1 MRFVFCIN
9 LIVVSLALGA
19 DVDFDG
25 LPDNWEQDNGR
36 DPLIADYQ
44 ISAGTYHTC
53 ALDDEGAVCWGFNQ
67 YGQATVPTLV
77 EAKQISAGGGHSC
90 AIDQNGANCWGYNE
104 YGQTN
109 VPNNIG
115 NIIEISTGFDH
126 TCALTQNRVRC
137 WGYNEYGQSRPPSSL
152 TAPVSVSSGFDH
164 TCAIDDSGVVCWGYN
179 GYGQTDPPRLI
190 EPVRIAAG
198 FNHSCA
204 IDNFGVKC
212 WGDDQYGQSTPPSL
226 LRPVQIATGFEH
238 SCAIDDTGVVCWGSD
253 TFGQSSVP
261 ELANPV
267 QVEAGFDY
275 SCALD
280 SIGVVCWGDVD
291 DGGTTSIPTIDNPQA
306 VSLGFEHSCALYRST
321 IVCWGD
327 DNSGQSSAPALTNP
341 KVVSNGFEHTCAI
354 DDTGVVCWGYD
365 EFGQSSVPDLDR
377 AESISAG
384 GDHTCAIDDTG
395 VVCWGLNE
403 SGQSSPPPLS
413 EPSQVSAGFDHSCA
427 LDASGIYC
435 WGDNQYGQASVPL
448 LVSPTYVDSGF
459 NHTCAIDSGI
469 VKCWGDSQFGQTSV
483 PQLSGPKQVSAGY
496 DHSCAIDDTGV
507 VCWGDN
513 QYGQSSVVELNN
525 PSDVSAGF
533 YNTCVVDDD
542 GLKCWGS
549 DYSDGLIAPS
559 LVIDPDGDNYQG
571 IEDEFPLDASEW
583 LDSDQDGVG
592 DNSDAF
598 PDDAAET
605 LDSDDD
611 GIGDNSDF
619 LPFDD
624 SESVD
629 TDDDGIGD
637 NQDPDDDNDNVSDLQ
652 EVADGTNPLDPFDCI
667 GCPRGVSG
675 LGYHWASH
683 SLLKSVTYKL
693 EGMRAIADGVETAT
707 ALGSEEGNFLF
718 ESKYGGTNRLTASKI
733 ISESEF
739 GSVISSADALAAL
752 KIAVGINP
760 NSDPDGSGPLERLP
774 VSPYQFI
781 AADINGDGRIT
792 SADALAILK
801 MAVNL
806 SSAEQRRWVF
816 VSEDFDFW
824 DEADESFVTT
834 QSDVSWDR
842 DGIIF
847 EYPAVTTRNLV
858 GVLMGDV
865 NGSWDPPAGSSILE
879 ESYFNTLIDKQGGSL
894 DQWGINDGSSSN
906 SSSND
911 SSTSSQ
917 PNILLIISDDQGIDA
932 SAQYSL
938 SSDLPV
944 TPRLNQLAA
953 EGIIFDNAWATPA
966 CTTTRAAIITGKY
979 GINSGVISNED
990 VIADNEITIQ
1000 SYLSDAENSSN
1011 YGLAIIGKWGLG
1023 GGNVSNDHPLL
1034 MGVEYFAGSLRRAIS
1049 NYFQW
1054 DLTINGVTTRS
1065 EIYNTTKLTDLAI
1078 DWIDSQE
1085 EPWFLWLAYTAPH
1098 DPYHL
1103 PPSKLHGREL
1113 SGEASDITTNPRPYY
1128 LASIEAMDSEI
1139 GRLMD
1144 SIGSATL
1151 ENTVIIYVGD
1161 NGTPNNV
1168 IDRAVFSNGKSS
1180 VSEGGI
1186 RVPLIVSGAG
1196 VSRQDS
1202 REDSLINVTDI
1213 FATVSEL
1220 AGNDVTKIF
1229 DSISFLNLLK
1239 SVNVGGRGYN
1249 YVDFERNGVLRWTIR
1264 DDRYKLIVNANGN
1277 QRLYDL
1283 LVDPYERSALDRSSD
1298 RYSQIASRLLLEGN
1312 LIRGSDSTGSNPGD
1326 FEINITDAVLN
1337 NRSADCADY
1346 VNNYRS
1352 GVRDIKRVLDFE
1364 GNIEITADEVSC
1376 LMTSN
1381 NIPNHD
1387 FNDSTARF
1395 ATNTSEQS
1403 RTFSINRNPTFA
1415 NQTSALGQR
1424 RYDGIT
1430 LGGVVFDLQSNGC
1443 YQPDAN
1449 RTDADGNTENG
1460 QCANSAWKLNP
1471 LEYSTK
1477 FGADLHNAHVQPDGT
1492 YHYHGNPKTLF
1503 DDAPS
1508 GDGSPVIGFAAD
1520 SFPIYGPYIY
1530 DDSSGDYRKVVSGY
1544 TVKPGARGAR
1554 TDTNPGGDYNGVY
1567 EADWEWTDAGDLD
1580 ECNGMTY
1587 KGHYGYY
1594 VTDEFPY
1601 ILNCFKGRPDNSFMK

>member
-9 LIVVSLALGA
+9 FIVVTLVFGA
-19 DVDFDG
+19 DGDFDS
-25 LPDNWEQDNGR
+25 LPDDWEQENGR
-36 DPLIADYQ
+36 DPFVADYQ

-67 YGQATVPTLV
+67 YGQTTVPSLV

-115 NIIEISTGFDH
+115 DIVEISTGFDH
-126 TCALTQNRVRC
+126 TCALTQIRVRC

-152 TAPVSVSSGFDH
+152 AAPVAVSAGFDH

-179 GYGQTDPPRLI
+179 GYGQTDPPLLI
-190 EPVRIAAG
+190 KPKRIAAG

-204 IDNFGVKC
+204 IDESGVKC

-226 LRPVQIATGFEH
+226 LSPFQIATGFEH
-238 SCAIDDTGVVCWGSD
+238 SCAIDDTGVVCWGSN
-253 TFGQSSVP
+253 TFGQSTAP
-261 ELANPV
+261 ELVNPV
-267 QVEAGFDY
+267 QVKAGFDY

-291 DGGTTSIPTIDNPQA
+291 DVGSSSIPTMDNPQT
-306 VSLGFEHSCALYRST
+306 VSLGFEHSCASYPST
-321 IVCWGD
+321 VICWGD
-327 DNSGQSSAPALTNP
+327 DDSGQSSVPSLAKP

-354 DDTGVVCWGYD
+354 DDTGAVCWGYN
-365 EFGQSSVPDLDR
+365 EFGQSTVPDLDGV
-377 AESISAG
+377 ESISAG
-384 GDHTCAIDDTG
+384 GDHTCAIDDSG
-395 VVCWGLNE
+395 VLCWGFNE
-403 SGQSSPPPLS
+403 SGQASPPSLS
-413 EPSQVSAGFDHSCA
+413 RPSQVSAGFDHSCA
-427 LDASGIYC
+427 LDTNGIDC
-435 WGDNQYGQASVPL
+435 WGDDQYGQASVPL
-448 LVSPTYVDSGF
+448 LLTPTYVDSGF
-459 NHTCAIDSGI
+459 NHTCAIDSGM

-483 PQLSGPKQVSAGY
+483 PELNGPRQISAGY
-496 DHSCAIDDTGV
+496 DHSCAVDETGV
-507 VCWGDN
+507 VCWGND

-525 PSDVSAGF
+525 PSYVSAGF

-549 DYSDGLIAPS
+549 DYSDGLIAPA
-559 LVIDPDGDNYQG
+559 LLIDPDGDSFQG
-571 IEDEFPLDASEW
+571 LEDVFPLDASEW

-592 DNSDAF
+592 DNLDAF
-598 PDDAAET
+598 PNDASET
-605 LDSDDD
+605 LDSDND
-611 GIGDNSDF
+611 GVGDASDF
-619 LPFDD
+619 LPFDG

-629 TDDDGIGD
+629 TDNDGVG
-637 NQDPDDDNDNVSDLQ
+637 NNEDPDDDNDNVSDLQ
-652 EVADGTNPLDPFDCI
+652 EADDGTNPLDLYDCT

-675 LGYHWASH
+675 FSYHWASH
-683 SLLKSVTYKL
+683 SLLKSVIYHL
-693 EGMRAIADGVETAT
+693 DGITASAGGGESVT
-707 ALGSEEGNFLF
+707 ASSEEGDFLF
-718 ESKYGGTNRLTASKI
+718 ESKFGGTNRLTASKTI
-733 ISESEF
+733 TDAES
-739 GSVISSADALAAL
+739 GNVISSSDALAAL

-760 NSDPDGSGPLERLP
+760 NLDPDGTGPLESMP
-774 VSPYQFI
+774 VSPYQYI
-781 AADINGDGRIT
+781 AADINGDGRVT

-806 SSAEQRRWVF
+806 DTGAMRRWVF

-824 DEADESFVTT
+824 DEAAESFITT

-865 NGSWDPPAGSSILE
+865 NGSWEPPAETSILE
-879 ESYFNTLIDKQGGSL
+879 ESYFKTLTDNQGGSL
-894 DQWGINDGSSSN
+894 NQWGINDDSSSN
-906 SSSND
+906 SSGND

-917 PNILLIISDDQGIDA
+917 PNILLIISDDQGIDT
-932 SAQYSL
+932 SAQYSF

-953 EGIIFDNAWATPA
+953 EGIIFDNVWATPA

-979 GINSGVISNED
+979 GINSGVTSNED

-1000 SYLSDAENSSN
+1000 RYLSDAENSRN
-1011 YGLAIIGKWGLG
+1011 YGSAIIGKWGLG

-1054 DLTINGVTTRS
+1054 DLTINGATTRS

-1078 DWIDSQE
+1078 EWIDSQE

-1103 PPSKLHGREL
+1103 PPTQLHGREL
-1113 SGEASDITTNPRPYY
+1113 SGEANDIIANPRPYY

-1144 SIGSATL
+1144 SIGSSTL
-1151 ENTVIIYVGD
+1151 ENTIIIYVGD

-1168 IDRAVFSNGKSS
+1168 IDPAVFSNGKSS
-1180 VSEGGI
+1180 ISEGGI

-1196 VSRQDS
+1196 VPREDS
-1202 REDSLINVTDI
+1202 REGSLINVTDI

-1229 DSISFLNLLK
+1229 DSISFSNLLN
-1239 SVNVGGRGYN
+1239 SGNVGERSYN

-1283 LVDPYERSALDRSSD
+1283 FNDPYERSALDRSSD
-1298 RYSQIASRLLLEGN
+1298 QYSQIASKLVLEGN
-1312 LIRGSDSTGSNPGD
+1312 LIRGSVNNGSNLED
-1326 FEINITDAVLN
+1326 FEINITDAVLSK
-1337 NRSADCADY
+1337 RSADCADY
-1346 VNNYRS
+1346 VNIYRS

-1364 GNIEITADEVSC
+1364 GNVEITADETSC
-1376 LMTSN
+1376 SMTSN

-1395 ATNTSEQS
+1395 ATNANEQS
-1403 RTFSINRNPTFA
+1403 RTFLIDRDPSFA
-1415 NQTSALGQR
+1415 NQMTALGQR

-1443 YQPDAN
+1443 YQPGAN

-1460 QCANSAWKLNP
+1460 QCANAPWKLNP

-1503 DDAPS
+1503 DDSPS

-1530 DDSSGDYRKVVSGY
+1530 DVATGAYRKVISGY
-1544 TVKPGARGAR
+1544 TLKSNSRGAR
-1554 TDTNPGGDYNGVY
+1554 TDSNPGGSHTGIY

-1587 KGHYGYY
+1587 KGQYGYY

-1601 ILNCFKGRPDNSFMK
+1601 ILNCFIGTPASSFTK